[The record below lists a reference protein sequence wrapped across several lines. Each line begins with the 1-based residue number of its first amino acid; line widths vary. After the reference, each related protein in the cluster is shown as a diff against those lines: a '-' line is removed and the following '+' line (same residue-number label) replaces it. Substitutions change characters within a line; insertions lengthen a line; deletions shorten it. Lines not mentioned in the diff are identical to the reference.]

1 MMTDDKSILIKNIY
15 YMLTYAFQILR
26 HDNYEEIATEHFENV
41 YDMFAAILGKGV
53 SKQLKQGLYKEYV
66 LYEDNLSTL
75 RGHLDF
81 QSTIKNKIAKK
92 QKLYCHFD
100 DLSVDNLYNR
110 ILKTTMW
117 FLIRNAEVKPE
128 RKALLKKNLL
138 YFDEVSSIEKSEI
151 KWSTIRF
158 QKNNQNYRMLLNV
171 CNLVLEGLLI
181 STEKGEIKWASFI
194 DEQRMSRLYEKFI
207 LEYYRYHHPQ
217 FHPNADQIPWNLD
230 DGIAD
235 FLPIMQTDITLK
247 NADRTLIIDAK
258 YYSHTMQLQY
268 DTYTVHSNNLYQIF
282 TYVKNLDK
290 DNTGNVSGLLLYA
303 KTTDKMQPD
312 HTYQM
317 GGNIIGVKTL
327 DLNCDFSEIKKQL
340 DDIAF
345 HHFELLEIA

>member
-1 MMTDDKSILIKNIY
+1 
-15 YMLTYAFQILR
+15 
-26 HDNYEEIATEHFENV
+26 
-41 YDMFAAILGKGV
+41 
-53 SKQLKQGLYKEYV
+53 
-66 LYEDNLSTL
+66 
-75 RGHLDF
+75 
-81 QSTIKNKIAKK
+81 
-92 QKLYCHFD
+92 
-100 DLSVDNLYNR
+100 
-110 ILKTTMW
+110 MW
-117 FLIRNAEVKPE
+117 FLIRNSEVKPE

-138 YFDEVSSIEKSEI
+138 YFDEVNSIEKSEI

-217 FHPNADQIPWNLD
+217 LHPNADQIPWNLD

-235 FLPIMQTDITLK
+235 FLPIMQTDITLRK
-247 NADRTLIIDAK
+247 ADHTLIIDAK
-258 YYSHTMQLQY
+258 YYFHTMQSQY

-312 HTYQM
+312 HTYTM

-327 DLNCDFSEIKKQL
+327 DLNCDFLEIKKQL

-345 HHFELLEIA
+345 QHFELLEIS